1 MEGEELREI
10 LDALSERTRYAILE
24 ALSKRPMTGDEIAES
39 VQRSRSTI
47 ESHLSLLLRL
57 GFVSRKKDEKKY
69 IYEITPKAEAWINRE
84 IPKLEVPP
92 KRRKYHWW
100 AYALPLSLLYFFLN
114 SFIMPVPLWAFAL
127 VFGVVSAPFCRNLRE
142 LSFSVL
148 ISSTIVSLLPFL
160 LIFQNHSF
168 LDLPLSFFVS
178 LALLGAISLPLW
190 ALLRKALSHVGIN
203 I

>member
-24 ALSKRPMTGDEIAES
+24 ALSKRSMTGDEIAES

-57 GFVSRKKDEKKY
+57 GLISRKKDDKRY

-84 IPKLEVPP
+84 ILKFEIPL
-92 KRRKYHWW
+92 KRHKYHWW
-100 AYALPLSLLYFFLN
+100 AYVLPLSLLYFFLN
-114 SFIMPVPLWAFAL
+114 SFIIPVPLWAFAL
-127 VFGVVSAPFCRNLRE
+127 IFGVVSIPFCRNLRE
-142 LSFSVL
+142 LSFSIL
-148 ISSTIVSLLPFL
+148 TSSAIVSLLPFL
-160 LIFQNHSF
+160 LIFKNHSF
-168 LDLPLSFFVS
+168 LDLLMSFFVS
-178 LALLGAISLPLW
+178 LALVGAISFTLW
-190 ALLRKALSHVGIN
+190 ALLRKALNYADIN